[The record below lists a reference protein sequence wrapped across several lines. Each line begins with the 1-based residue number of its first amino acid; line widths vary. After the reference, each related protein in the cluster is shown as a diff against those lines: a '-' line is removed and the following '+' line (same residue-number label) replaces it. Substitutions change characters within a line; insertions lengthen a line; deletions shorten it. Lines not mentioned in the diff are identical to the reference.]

1 MMRKVSAI
9 ITATVD
15 RLCFFSILSDSIPT
29 PPLSSFHLYYNMKYR
44 VVSNFFCA
52 VVYNIKEKTKSYD
65 LVFSGAASQNR
76 TDDLIL
82 TKDVLYRLSHS
93 SGPNVLYY
101 SKELPVCQA
110 LFRNF
115 LIFSDFL

>member
-1 MMRKVSAI
+1 MQ
-9 ITATVD
+9 
-15 RLCFFSILSDSIPT
+15 
-29 PPLSSFHLYYNMKYR
+29 LY
-44 VVSNFFCA
+44 
-52 VVYNIKEKTKSYD
+52 IKEKTKSYD

-93 SGPNVLYY
+93 SEPNVLYY

-110 LFRNF
+110 LFRIF